1 MIIGYKDFLYNENL
15 ADDTIEMSIQ
25 FSMHIDQEEW
35 YVASWLQKRDYA
47 IVRIYSDSRAKRL
60 DWYRYRLTNHIKD
73 DEIIEEQHFHVYSDI
88 RPDLQLLKRVCEMF
102 AREKYI
108 IQKGIVPDITYE
120 KKWLLTGSFIVPEK
134 KVIMYVDGNTL
145 YIKALCKADINKNKF
160 RPAIPFG
167 DNGEMEVS
175 NNEFK
180 PMIYIKG
187 KDDGIDIDKNKFL
200 TLAIFGYNG
209 EIEISDNQFK
219 PMIKIGDGKGI
230 SPNGNWQ
237 FTIESLILIGYP
249 EYTMSN
255 KYKST
260 YITMDKV
267 EDGITHMYAVKNSLN
282 NVFALC
288 ENLTKI
294 QDIENT
300 NYVKNMNQTFVD
312 CCKLSSIP
320 LFDTSNVTSMQGTF
334 SATESLQTIPLFDT
348 SNVTTMESMFDYGLY
363 ITRTAYTKE
372 RVSAIK
378 TIPKLNTS
386 KVTNMKNMFNC
397 CKYLTSIPQIDTSN
411 VTTMESM
418 FGGTVSL
425 KNIPLLNTSKVTNM
439 KYMFQYKYLKEI
451 SAGSAPSYIWSEKY
465 SEILFPAIE
474 TIPKLDTSNVTSM
487 ERMFEGCTHLTSMPQ
502 IDTSKVTDMTA
513 MFCGCESLT
522 TIPKLNTSK
531 VKSMN
536 NMFGP
541 LYNMINNK
549 DIRCSSLTSIPDI
562 DASSCYNMANMFLW
576 CNNLKTIS
584 SITNSK
590 YVNTMHG
597 MFWCCESLLSV
608 PSLDT
613 SNVTDMYG
621 MFMGCWKIKT
631 IPQFDTSNVTD
642 MSNMFTYC
650 ISLQTVPYMDTS
662 KVKSFSDICIT
673 PSNTWEINGMFY
685 GDYSL
690 TSIPWEIDMSSIP
703 TGTVTKY
710 TDTSTFTF
718 TPYENMFYGCSS
730 LSNVKLKNVP
740 PDFDV
745 SKLGISS
752 SKVTIISKR
761 SS

>member
-1 MIIGYKDFLYNENL
+1 MIIGYKDFLYNENTL
-15 ADDTIEMSIQ
+15 DDTIEMSIQ

-187 KDDGIDIDKNKFL
+187 KDDGIDIDKNEFL
-200 TLAIFGYNG
+200 TLAILGLNG
-209 EIEISDNQFK
+209 EMEVSNNEFRPIV
-219 PMIKIGDGKGI
+219 KIGDNRDGI
-230 SPNGNWQ
+230 SPDGNWQ

-249 EYTMSN
+249 GYTMMN
-255 KYKST
+255 KYNT
-260 YITMDKV
+260 YKTMSKV
-267 EDGITHMYAVKNSLN
+267 EDGTTHMYAVKNNLN
-282 NVFALC
+282 SVFSGC
-288 ENLTKI
+288 YNLTKI

-300 NYVKNMNQTFVD
+300 NYVKSMNSTFSN
-312 CCKLSSIP
+312 CYALSSIP
-320 LFDTSNVTSMQGTF
+320 LFDTSNVTSMNRTF
-334 SATESLQTIPLFDT
+334 EATSSLSSIPLFDT
-348 SNVTTMESMFDYGLY
+348 SNVVSMDHMFDKDSTSTPPYKDK
-363 ITRTAYTKE
+363 T
-372 RVSAIK
+372 SAIQ

-386 KVTNMKNMFNC
+386 KVTSMYHMFRC
-397 CKYLTSIPQIDTSN
+397 CKSLTSIPQIDTSN
-411 VTTMESM
+411 VKNMEEMFAGTT
-418 FGGTVSL
+418 SL
-425 KNIPLLNTSKVTNM
+425 TNIPLLNTSNVTNM
-439 KYMFQYKYLKEI
+439 KCMFKYQYL
-451 SAGSAPSYIWSEKY
+451 SSNGSY
-465 SEILFPAIE
+465 SEILFPAIK

-487 ERMFEGCTHLTSMPQ
+487 EGMFEGCTHLTSISQ

-536 NMFGP
+536 TMFGP
-541 LYNMINNK
+541 LYDMINNK

-590 YVNTMHG
+590 YVNTMYN

-613 SNVTDMYG
+613 SNVTDMNG
-621 MFMGCWKIKT
+621 MFMSCWKIKT

-650 ISLQTVPYMDTS
+650 SSLQTVPYMDTS